1 MYDLVTNE
9 WKNFGKIPEVYSTSD
24 NGAVTMLVKQK
35 FMLSV
40 DTHQPI
46 YFNSNDVLAITFSSD
61 VEVAVAAASSE
72 QGSDGNLVITC
83 HANLNTQ

>member
-1 MYDLVTNE
+1 MNGKTLVKFQKYIQQATM
-9 WKNFGKIPEVYSTSD
+9 VQLQ
-24 NGAVTMLVKQK
+24 MLVKQK

-83 HANLNTQ
+83 YANLNTQ

>member
-1 MYDLVTNE
+1 MNGKTLV
-9 WKNFGKIPEVYSTSD
+9 KFQKYIQK
-24 NGAVTMLVKQK
+24 VTMVQLQMLVKQK

-46 YFNSNDVLAITFSSD
+46 YFNPNDVLAITFSSD
-61 VEVAVAAASSE
+61 VEVAVAEASSE

>member
-1 MYDLVTNE
+1 MNGKTLVKFQKYIQQATM
-9 WKNFGKIPEVYSTSD
+9 VQLQ
-24 NGAVTMLVKQK
+24 MLVKQK

-46 YFNSNDVLAITFSSD
+46 YFNPNVLAIIKFSSD
-61 VEVAVAAASSE
+61 VEASGAAASSE